1 MTETPESS
9 VSTASR
15 LITTLRELISA
26 LDRRVAHVERSA
38 ETRIA
43 RDAQVLRREAVA
55 QIEALSRE
63 GPDHTPYDLEL
74 VEAVMTDDGGPPP
87 EGQADTRSSGGVW
100 KQIELPLLTPVVD
113 MLGVR

>member
-1 MTETPESS
+1 MRSTGAWRTSSNRPKLASHETP
-9 VSTASR
+9 R
-15 LITTLRELISA
+15 
-26 LDRRVAHVERSA
+26 
-38 ETRIA
+38 
-43 RDAQVLRREAVA
+43 VLRRAAVA

-87 EGQADTRSSGGVW
+87 EAQADTRSSDGMW
-100 KQIELPLLTPVVD
+100 KQIELPLLTPVAD

>member
-15 LITTLRELISA
+15 LVTTLRELISA
-26 LDRRVAHVERSA
+26 LDRRAAHVERSA

-74 VEAVMTDDGGPPP
+74 VEAVMTDDGGPP
-87 EGQADTRSSGGVW
+87 EGQADTRSSDGVW
-100 KQIELPLLTPVVD
+100 KQIELPLLTPVAD